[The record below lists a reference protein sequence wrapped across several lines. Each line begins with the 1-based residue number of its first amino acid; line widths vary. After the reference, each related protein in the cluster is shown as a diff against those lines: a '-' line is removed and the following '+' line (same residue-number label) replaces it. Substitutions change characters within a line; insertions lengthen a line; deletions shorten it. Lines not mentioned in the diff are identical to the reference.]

1 MDLGSADTWRWI
13 WLAAVTFFALGEL
26 LAPGTFFLVSFAVGA
41 IAAAVLAFAGVDLVW
56 QWVAF
61 VVVSGASLVI
71 LVPIGRRLE
80 RNHSGTP
87 VGATRWEGRRAV
99 VVEAIPAG
107 LHESGLVRVGRD
119 PWRAE
124 SDDGSAIE
132 VGATVSVVRVDGTH
146 MVVRPAADVIND
158 PRS

>member
-13 WLAAVTFFALGEL
+13 WLAAVVFFALGEL
-26 LAPGTFFLVSFAVGA
+26 LTAGTFFLLSFAIGA
-41 IAAAVLAFAGVDLVW
+41 VAATALAFAGVDIVL

-61 VVVSGASLVI
+61 VAVSAAALAV
-71 LVPIGRRLE
+71 LVPIGRRIE
-80 RNHSGTP
+80 RTHRGTS

-99 VVEAIPAG
+99 VIEPIPPG

-124 SDDGSAIE
+124 SVDGSAID
-132 VGATVSVVRVDGTH
+132 VGTTVSVVRIDGTH
-146 MVVRPAADVIND
+146 MVVQPSADAIAD
-158 PRS
+158 PRA